1 MKVQPTEN
9 WKKKLIKNPAYIF
22 YLIKKQ
28 FVYPARPMVKPD
40 PEQEPAYIPAPELN
54 LSQEPQKPDLL
65 CIMDVFTK
73 SCFSPEFNIVS
84 PTPENW
90 KENLEQFSFDALF
103 VESAWH
109 GNDDT
114 WQYRIGTYQE
124 RFMEP
129 IRSLI
134 DTCKEKGIPTIF
146 WNKEDPVHYEK
157 FLDTAKRFDYIFTTD
172 ADCIP
177 GYKEQAGHGHV
188 YALPFAAQPELHNPV
203 LEQERDGQVCFAGT
217 YHAKR
222 YADRRDDM
230 DVILKPALDFGLDIY
245 DRMHGADPKYA
256 ENYRFPDIYQ
266 PSIRGKLEYDDMV
279 RAYRKYKVFLN
290 VNSVRNSPTMFAR
303 RVFELLACGTPVIST
318 YSKGIIDILGED
330 TVFIT
335 ETEKDTRDY
344 LEKLLGDETF
354 WWKQSLNGMRK
365 VLENHTYHHR
375 TKEIFALAGIR
386 AMEKPRP
393 KFLVVSPVSSDAEI
407 RTVSEFLQQQH
418 YRDFKVLFLVKT
430 GGQIQENSFE
440 EARNRLLPNE
450 IIFIEQE
457 SADVEKLVPDIPDV
471 DYLAMMNP
479 EHYYGI
485 NYLRDYALAIGYS
498 GAGILGKKSFF
509 HTDQSGKCTLIDKG
523 HEFRYTADT
532 PAASIVIRNDLLTA
546 ERIRTLLMNEMF
558 SSGYNNIFSIDP
570 YNFIANYSDICQ
582 ETIEG
587 VII

>member
-1 MKVQPTEN
+1 MKGQPTDN
-9 WKKKLIKNPAYIF
+9 WKQKLIKNPAYIF

-28 FVYPARPMVKPD
+28 FVSPARPIVKPD
-40 PEQEPAYIPAPELN
+40 PGQETAPG
-54 LSQEPQKPDLL
+54 PMPGPKPVQDAEKPNLL

-73 SCFSPEFNIVS
+73 SCFSPEFNMVS

-109 GNDDT
+109 GNDDA

-134 DTCKEKGIPTIF
+134 GNCREQGIPTIF
-146 WNKEDPVHYEK
+146 WNKEDPVHYDK

-188 YALPFAAQPELHNPV
+188 YALPFAAQPELHNPI

-266 PSIRGKLEYDDMV
+266 PSIRGKLDYDDMV
-279 RAYRKYKVFLN
+279 RAYRRYKVFLN

-318 YSKGIIDILGED
+318 YSKGIIEILGED

-335 ETEKDTRDY
+335 EAEKDTRDY

-365 VLENHTYHHR
+365 VLENHTYHQR

-386 AMEKPRP
+386 TMEKPRP
-393 KFLVVSPVSSDAEI
+393 KFLVVSPVSSDGEI
-407 RTVSEFLQQQH
+407 RAVSVFLQQQH
-418 YRDFKVLFLVKT
+418 YRDFKVLFVMKP
-430 GGQIQENSFE
+430 GGQIPEKSFE
-440 EARNRLLPNE
+440 EAKNRLSPNE
-450 IIFIEQE
+450 VLFIEQE
-457 SADVEKLVPDIPDV
+457 SENVEKLLTDIPDY
-471 DYLAMMNP
+471 DYLAIMNP
-479 EHYYGI
+479 ENYYGI

-509 HTDQSGKCTLIDKG
+509 QTDKSGKCILVNKG
-523 HEFRYTADT
+523 NEYRFTMDA
-532 PAASIVIRNDLLTA
+532 PAASLAISNNLLTA
-546 ERIRTLLMNEMF
+546 ERIRTLLMHETF
-558 SSGYNNIFSIDP
+558 SLGNNDILSTDP
-570 YNFIANYSDICQ
+570 YNFVLNYSDISQ
-582 ETIEG
+582 KNIESVTI
-587 VII
+587 